1 MEMADMT
8 LLCDMLIRPESSV
21 EGLGLGGQS
30 TDCVE
35 HFLRR
40 LPSMVTVRRLWLK
53 HVSPAS
59 LSNDALDGI
68 RNNYSLRR
76 LRWCEIDGEENER
89 LVREGQA
96 HAESN
101 SRGRG
106 RVSEAVA
113 NRRPDVA
120 LDEIHRLAAS
130 SGGDG
135 SDPAADF
142 TALFLCLKLL
152 LPSL

>member
-1 MEMADMT
+1 
-8 LLCDMLIRPESSV
+8 
-21 EGLGLGGQS
+21 
-30 TDCVE
+30 
-35 HFLRR
+35 
-40 LPSMVTVRRLWLK
+40 MVTVRHLTVTLK

-76 LRWCEIDGEENER
+76 LDWHGAEGEESDR
-89 LVREGQA
+89 LVREAEA
-96 HAESN
+96 HVESN

-113 NRRPDVA
+113 NRRPDLA